1 MTAWAIAKV
10 PLSEI
15 LVTLHILML
24 GVLVVILV
32 AAYWP
37 TLVMLLP
44 RLLVPQFL

>member
-1 MTAWAIAKV
+1 VATATV
-10 PLSEI
+10 FGYL
-15 LVTLHILML
+15 LDYYRFTN
-24 GVLVVILV
+24 LV